1 MYYFGNMNI
10 VSGIWISGMF
20 YLVGPVCKAL
30 MPNCYGSHGWCTG
43 VGRVGLRILYCLD
56 GDTGP
61 GIEDTICRR
70 LAIPGFIIL

>member
-1 MYYFGNMNI
+1 
-10 VSGIWISGMF
+10 MF

-30 MPNCYGSHGWCTG
+30 MPNF
-43 VGRVGLRILYCLD
+43 RVGLRILYCLD

-70 LAIPGFIIL
+70 LAIPAFIILQWQ